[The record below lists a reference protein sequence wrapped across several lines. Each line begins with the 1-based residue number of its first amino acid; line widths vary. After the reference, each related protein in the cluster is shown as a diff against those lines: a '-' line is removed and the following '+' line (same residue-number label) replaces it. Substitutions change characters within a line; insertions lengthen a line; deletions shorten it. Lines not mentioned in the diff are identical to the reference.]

1 MKTIHIKNITL
12 TEEELFNLVE
22 EHETFAALGN
32 ALGIHRATV
41 SKAIKAAYPSYRGK
55 AKLSVGLL
63 ECAGKRKCC
72 SCKDIF
78 DLSEFHKCATTPS
91 GHGTMCK
98 PCARS
103 LANSNYDYEIS
114 AVRTKMWNEE
124 NRGLRNAYTRNREAA
139 KLKRTP
145 AWADFDKIKE
155 IYKNCPKGH
164 HVDHVIPLQGEKV
177 SGLHVETNLQY
188 LTAEEN
194 LKKGNKFE

>member
-22 EHETFAALGN
+22 EHETFAALGA

-41 SKAIKAAYPSYRGK
+41 SKAIRAAYPSYRGR

-72 SCKDIF
+72 SCKSIF

-91 GHGTMCK
+91 GYGTMCK

-103 LANSNYDYEIS
+103 LATSHYDPKSSSI
-114 AVRTKMWNEE
+114 RNKMWVEE
-124 NRGLRNAYTRNREAA
+124 NRGLKNAYTRNREAA
-139 KLKRTP
+139 KLHRTP
-145 AWADFDKIKE
+145 KWADFEKIKE
-155 IYKNCPKGH
+155 IYN
-164 HVDHVIPLQGEKV
+164 
-177 SGLHVETNLQY
+177 N
-188 LTAEEN
+188 
-194 LKKGNKFE
+194 